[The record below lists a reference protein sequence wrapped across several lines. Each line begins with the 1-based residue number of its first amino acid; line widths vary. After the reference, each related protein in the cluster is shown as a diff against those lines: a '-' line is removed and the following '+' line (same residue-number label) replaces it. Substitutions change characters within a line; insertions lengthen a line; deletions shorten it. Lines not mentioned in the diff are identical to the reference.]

1 MAQCPIEREH
11 CEWCSVPL
19 KENTVSGAVSYEGKA
34 ILVAQYNNNDDDD
47 NNNNNNNNDDADADD
62 NNNNNNNNNN
72 ECISRAS
79 FHVKHAQ
86 LR

>member
-1 MAQCPIEREH
+1 MEYDDT
-11 CEWCSVPL
+11 
-19 KENTVSGAVSYEGKA
+19 NNDNDN
-34 ILVAQYNNNDDDD
+34 YNNN
-47 NNNNNNNNDDADADD
+47 NT
-62 NNNNNNNNNN
+62 